1 MVYYHLRYNIYPN
14 PGFPVEKEQWIE
26 LLEEQDETQMK
37 ELLVAK
43 HHAAVT
49 LILSSVVCHE
59 EYASKISQL
68 ELLPNIDQIN
78 TKRIKTWLK
87 AEPGH
92 TLKGLQE
99 TSALNDLK
107 YRHVLEPAPLL

>member
-1 MVYYHLRYNIYPN
+1 MFYYHLRYNIYPN
-14 PGFPVEKEQWIE
+14 SGFPVEKEQWIE
-26 LLEEQDETQMK
+26 LVDEHDETQMK
-37 ELLVAK
+37 ELLTEK

-49 LILSSVVCHE
+49 LILSSVVCQE
-59 EYASKISQL
+59 EYVSKISQL
-68 ELLPNIDQIN
+68 EMLPNNEQIN

-87 AEPGH
+87 AEPQH

-99 TSALNDLK
+99 TSALNDLR